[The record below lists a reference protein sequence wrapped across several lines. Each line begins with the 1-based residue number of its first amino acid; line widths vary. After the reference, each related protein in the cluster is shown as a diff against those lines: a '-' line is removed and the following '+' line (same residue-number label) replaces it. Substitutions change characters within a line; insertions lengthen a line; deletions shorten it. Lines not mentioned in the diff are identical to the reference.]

1 LNNLGESPGSQPPPQ
16 AASRPDIYWRV
27 EGSLLDLGAVRPVA
41 FFTSNAQSFS
51 ERSIRRLAL
60 IAVVLL
66 RPLLYFIH
74 REWATRVLHALL
86 RGISQDRLDL
96 LGEEYFEYDL
106 KPLLKPSGIA
116 KLKTTT
122 EQVRQM
128 NGRVILVSQGLDHVM
143 KPLARHLGVEHLLAN
158 RMEFRDGLSTGRML
172 EPVVPPRRSLAR
184 LIGRKPDG
192 RTPREW
198 LIRELQLQKDPSQ
211 LGKSV
216 FTTERD
222 FVKLTHPLVQFD
234 DLHADNQTPTQL
246 SVHEALAGKH
256 ILLIGVTGFIAKVW
270 LIHLLNKLPEI
281 GRIYLLIRRQGKK
294 TGVQRFEQ
302 IVRESPAFDVLF
314 EKLGEGTNAL
324 LREKIEVVEG
334 DVTQPDLGFAPD
346 LKARLA
352 AHLDLIANSAGL
364 TDFNPDLRDAL
375 ATNVDSAEH
384 LINFQRDCA
393 HAAMLHLSTCYV
405 VGARDGRVAEVET
418 PNYTPRHIA
427 NFDSEQE
434 WHSLRELVRQAEERS
449 ESPAVTEEL
458 RQLVLGKKTSGPPVK
473 DAALEKQ
480 IAKQRGRWL
489 RNQLTV
495 AGIMRARE
503 LGWPNTYTLTK
514 SLGESLIASRGK
526 DLPIA
531 VVRPSIV
538 ESSLE
543 EPFRGWNEGVN
554 TSAPLSYL
562 LGTYFRQ
569 LPTNERKCLDVIPV
583 DIVCRGMTLISAALI
598 ERRHH
603 RMYHLATSATNPC
616 DMRRSIE
623 LTGLA
628 HRKFY
633 RTQKDFHSWLRL
645 RFDTIPVSK
654 RRYQAFSAP
663 QQRKLIRAIQK
674 TTPPLPF
681 LKSNF
686 ARRERNL
693 DRVEKIIELYE
704 PFILLNDH
712 LFEADNVE
720 THSEALPENEKRDF
734 SYDPRTVDW
743 WDYWINVHVPA
754 QRRWS
759 YPLIEGRPLES
770 RLHRE
775 FHMLEPGPEPEDS
788 ASANPLP
795 ERPVP
800 TWPSS

>member
-1 LNNLGESPGSQPPPQ
+1 MNKLDDMSSVAAGLPPGPV
-16 AASRPDIYWRV
+16 AGAGPDIFWRV

-41 FFTSNAQSFS
+41 FFTSNAQSFF
-51 ERSIRRLAL
+51 ERSLRRLAL
-60 IAVVLL
+60 AVVVLL
-66 RPLLYFIH
+66 RPLLYLMD

-86 RGISQDRLDL
+86 RHISQDRLDL
-96 LGEEYFEYDL
+96 LGEEYFEYQL
-106 KPLLKPSGIA
+106 KPRMKQRGMSRLLA
-116 KLKTTT
+116 TVD
-122 EQVRQM
+122 QVRRM

-143 KPLARHLGVEHLLAN
+143 RPLARHFGVEHLIAN
-158 RMEFRDGLSTGRML
+158 RLEFRDGLATGRL
-172 EPVVPPRRSLAR
+172 IGPVVPPRRSLAP

-198 LIRELQLQKDPSQ
+198 VLSELQLQKNPE
-211 LGKSV
+211 LLLASV
-216 FTTERD
+216 ATTERP
-222 FVKLTHPLVQFD
+222 FVKLTHPVVHFD
-234 DLHADNQTPTQL
+234 GRHHKNPPEAPL
-246 SVHEALAGKH
+246 SVHVALAGKH

-270 LIHLLNKLPEI
+270 LIHLLTKLPEI

-294 TGVQRFEQ
+294 SGLDRFEQ
-302 IVRESPAFDVLF
+302 IIRESPAFDPLV
-314 EKLGEGTNAL
+314 EKHGDGFAAF
-324 LREKIEVVEG
+324 LRDKVVVVEG
-334 DVTQPDLGFAPD
+334 DITQPDLGLDAET
-346 LKARLA
+346 KARLLPR
-352 AHLDLIANSAGL
+352 LDLIANSAGL

-375 ATNVDSAEH
+375 STNVDSADH
-384 LINFQRDCA
+384 LINLQRQCD

-405 VGARDGRVAEVET
+405 VGARDGRVNEVET
-418 PNYTPRHIA
+418 PNYTPLHIA
-427 NFDSEQE
+427 DFNSEKE
-434 WHSLRELVRQAEERS
+434 WQALREQVRQIEERA
-449 ESPAVTEEL
+449 ETPAVTEEL
-458 RQLVLGKKTSGPPVK
+458 RLLVLSKKSDGQVVK
-473 DAALEKQ
+473 GNVLEKQ
-480 IAKQRGRWL
+480 IDKERKRWL
-489 RNQLTV
+489 RNRLTT
-495 AGIMRARE
+495 AGIKRAKA

-514 SLGESLIASRGK
+514 SLGEALIASRGK
-526 DLPIA
+526 NLPIA

-538 ESSLE
+538 ESSVE
-543 EPFRGWNEGVN
+543 EPFRGWNEGIN

-583 DIVCRGMTLISAALI
+583 DLVCRGMTLISAALM

-603 RMYHLATSATNPC
+603 RLYHLASSATNPC

-633 RTQKDFHSWLRL
+633 RAQKDFDSWLRL

-654 RRYQAFSAP
+654 KRYQAFSAP

-674 TTPPLPF
+674 TTPPLAF
-681 LKSNF
+681 MKSRF

-704 PFILLNDH
+704 PFILLNEH
-712 LFEADNVE
+712 VFEADNVE
-720 THSEALPENEKRDF
+720 LHSHALPAAEQRDF
-734 SYDPRTVDW
+734 SYDPRSVDW
-743 WDYWINVHVPA
+743 WEYWINIHVPA

-770 RLHRE
+770 RPSRE
-775 FHMLEPGPEPEDS
+775 FHMLEPAVGS
-788 ASANPLP
+788 LP

>member
-1 LNNLGESPGSQPPPQ
+1 MSNLGESPGRQQSQSAD
-16 AASRPDIYWRV
+16 AATRPDIFWRV

-51 ERSIRRLAL
+51 ERTFRRLTL

-66 RPLLYFIH
+66 RPLLYLLH

-106 KPLLKPSGIA
+106 KPRLKPEGRA
-116 KLKTTT
+116 KLKTTL

-143 KPLARHLGVEHLLAN
+143 KPLARHLGVEYLIAN
-158 RMEFRDGLSTGRML
+158 RVEFRDGLSTGRML
-172 EPVVPPRRSLAR
+172 DPVVPPRRSLAR

-198 LIRELQLQKDPSQ
+198 LLRELDLKKDPTR
-211 LGKSV
+211 LGAAAV
-216 FTTERD
+216 TTERD
-222 FVKLTHPLVQFD
+222 FVKLSHPLVQFTGH
-234 DLHADNQTPTQL
+234 DLAARAGAPL
-246 SVHEALAGKH
+246 SIHQALAGKH

-270 LIHLLNKLPEI
+270 LVHLLHKVPEI
-281 GRIYLLIRRQGKK
+281 GRIYLLIRRQGKRR
-294 TGVQRFEQ
+294 GLDRFEQ
-302 IVRESPAFDVLF
+302 IVRESPALDPLF
-314 EKLGEGTNAL
+314 EKLGAGAAAF

-334 DVTQPDLGFAPD
+334 DITQPDLGLAAD
-346 LKARLA
+346 IKARLQA
-352 AHLDLIANSAGL
+352 QLDLIANSAGL

-384 LINFQRDCA
+384 LIDFQRACG

-405 VGARDGRVAEVET
+405 VGERDGRVAEVET
-418 PNYTPRHIA
+418 PNYTPKHIS
-427 NFDSEQE
+427 NFASERE
-434 WHSLRELVRQAEERS
+434 WKSLRELVRQTEERS

-458 RQLVLGKKTSGPPVK
+458 RRQVLGKKSEGQAVK
-473 DAALEKQ
+473 DNVLEKQ
-480 IAKQRGRWL
+480 IAKHRNRWL
-489 RNQLTV
+489 RNQLTI
-495 AGIMRARE
+495 AGIQRARE

-514 SLGESLIASRGK
+514 SLGESLIASRGGN
-526 DLPIA
+526 LPIA

-538 ESSLE
+538 ESSVE

-583 DIVCRGMTLISAALI
+583 DLVCRGMTLISAALI

-603 RMYHLATSATNPC
+603 RMYHLATSGTNPC

-654 RRYQAFSAP
+654 SRYQAFSAP
-663 QQRKLIRAIQK
+663 RQRKLIQAIQK

-681 LKSNF
+681 LKGTI
-686 ARRERNL
+686 ARRERSL

-704 PFILLNDH
+704 PFILHNDH
-712 LFEADNVE
+712 VFEADNVE
-720 THSEALPENEKRDF
+720 THSHSLPPSEQRDF
-734 SYDPRTVDW
+734 GYDPRSVDW

-759 YPLIEGRPLES
+759 YPLIEGRPLEQ
-770 RLHRE
+770 RPLRE
-775 FHMLEPGPEPEDS
+775 FHMMEPEPA
-788 ASANPLP
+788 ASADPLP

>member
-1 LNNLGESPGSQPPPQ
+1 MSNLGDSPGSQPFSQ
-16 AASRPDIYWRV
+16 AASRPDIFWRV

-41 FFTSNAQSFS
+41 FFTSNAQSIS
-51 ERSIRRLAL
+51 ERNLRRLAL

-66 RPLLYFIH
+66 RPVMYLLH

-96 LGEEYFEYDL
+96 LGEEYFEYQL
-106 KPLLKPSGIA
+106 KPLLKSEGKA
-116 KLKTTT
+116 KLQTTI
-122 EQVRQM
+122 EQVRRM
-128 NGRVILVSQGLDHVM
+128 NGRVILVSQGLEHVM
-143 KPLARHLGVEHLLAN
+143 KPLARHLGVEHLVAN

-172 EPVVPPRRSLAR
+172 LPVVPPRRSLAR

-198 LIRELQLQKDPSQ
+198 LLREMQLQKDPAS
-211 LGKSV
+211 LSNAV
-216 FTTERD
+216 LTSERS
-222 FVKLTHPLVQFD
+222 FVPLAHPLVQFTGHD
-234 DLHADNQTPTQL
+234 AAGQQEPPL
-246 SVHEALAGKH
+246 SVHEALAGKQ
-256 ILLIGVTGFIAKVW
+256 ILLIGFTGFIAKVW
-270 LIHLLNKLPEI
+270 LFHLLNKVPEI

-294 TGVQRFEQ
+294 SGMQRFEQ
-302 IVRESPAFDVLF
+302 IIRESPAFDPIF
-314 EKLGEGTNAL
+314 EKLGEGAIAF

-334 DVTQPDLGFAPD
+334 DITQPGLGFSPEV
-346 LKARLA
+346 KALLQQR
-352 AHLDLIANSAGL
+352 LDLIANSAGL

-375 ATNVDSAEH
+375 ATNVNSAEH
-384 LINFQRDCA
+384 LINFQRECD

-418 PNYTPRHIA
+418 PDYTPKHIP
-427 NFDSEQE
+427 NFDSEKEWKSLQE
-434 WHSLRELVRQAEERS
+434 VVRLTEERA
-449 ESPAVTEEL
+449 ESPEVTEEL
-458 RQLVLGKKTSGPPVK
+458 RLQVLGKKSEGPAMK
-473 DAALEKQ
+473 DNVLEKQ
-480 IAKQRGRWL
+480 IAKHRSRWL
-489 RNQLTV
+489 RNQLTI
-495 AGIMRARE
+495 AGIKRARE

-514 SLGESLIASRGK
+514 SLGESLIASHGK
-526 DLPIA
+526 NLPIA

-562 LGTYFRQ
+562 LGTYFRL

-583 DIVCRGMTLISAALI
+583 DMVCRGMTLISAALI

-603 RMYHLATSATNPC
+603 RLYHLATSATNPC

-633 RTQKDFHSWLRL
+633 RTQKDFDSWLRL

-663 QQRKLIRAIQK
+663 RQRKLIHAIQK
-674 TTPPLPF
+674 TTPPLAF
-681 LKSNF
+681 LKGQF
-686 ARRERNL
+686 ARKEKTL

-704 PFILLNDH
+704 PFILHNDH
-712 LFEADNVE
+712 VFEADNVE
-720 THSEALPENEKRDF
+720 MHSATLPEDEKRDF
-734 SYDPRTVDW
+734 GYDPRALDW

-759 YPLIEGRPLES
+759 YPLIEGRPLEQ
-770 RLHRE
+770 RPLRE
-775 FHMLEPGPEPEDS
+775 FHMVEPEPAPDTNS
-788 ASANPLP
+788 QP